1 MQPQQPRIQPIPFD
15 FNKTV
20 TNLTTQL
27 NNMKRTHGRVMGEM
41 NQNLTETM
49 IKQYDQIIQLVNPI
63 VIELDRCIR
72 EIQELNK
79 RLEAYEKPKGK
90 ESATKT
96 SDEAV
101 KKPAK

>member
-1 MQPQQPRIQPIPFD
+1 MIPASQIKPAPFD

-27 NNMKRTHGRVMGEM
+27 NNMKRTHGRVMGEL

-63 VIELDRCIR
+63 VIELDRCLR
-72 EIQELNK
+72 ENADLKKQLQ
-79 RLEAYEKPKGK
+79 PKVK

-96 SDEAV
+96 SDEAT
-101 KKPAK
+101 KNPPK

>member
-1 MQPQQPRIQPIPFD
+1 MQPAQPKIQPAPTFD

-27 NNMKRTHGRVMGEM
+27 NNMKRTHGRVMGEL

-63 VIELDRCIR
+63 VIELDRSIR
-72 EIQELNK
+72 EIADLKKQ
-79 RLEAYEKPKGK
+79 LEKLQPKGK

-96 SDEAV
+96 SDEAA
-101 KKPAK
+101 KKTPK

>member
-1 MQPQQPRIQPIPFD
+1 MQPAQPKIQPIPFD

-20 TNLTTQL
+20 TNLTNQL

-72 EIQELNK
+72 QIADLKKQLQ
-79 RLEAYEKPKGK
+79 PKGK

-96 SDEAV
+96 SDEAA
-101 KKPAK
+101 KKPPK

>member
-1 MQPQQPRIQPIPFD
+1 MIPAQPMKPAPFD

-20 TNLTTQL
+20 TNLTNQL
-27 NNMKRTHGRVMGEM
+27 NNMKRTHGRVMGEL

-72 EIQELNK
+72 EIIDLKKQLN
-79 RLEAYEKPKGK
+79 PKVK

-101 KKPAK
+101 KKK